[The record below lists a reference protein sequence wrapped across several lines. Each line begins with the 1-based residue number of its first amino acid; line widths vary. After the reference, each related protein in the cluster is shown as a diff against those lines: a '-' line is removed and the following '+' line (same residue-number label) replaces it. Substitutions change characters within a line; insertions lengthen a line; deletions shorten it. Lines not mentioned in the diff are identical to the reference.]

1 MTTTNGGGALV
12 TSSHRRG
19 AWEVL
24 REVRK
29 VVQWFD
35 LVVGC
40 LVVAGHGALLGTAMV
55 ARVMACSAGSGL
67 TELRQP

>member
-1 MTTTNGGGALV
+1 
-12 TSSHRRG
+12 
-19 AWEVL
+19 VL